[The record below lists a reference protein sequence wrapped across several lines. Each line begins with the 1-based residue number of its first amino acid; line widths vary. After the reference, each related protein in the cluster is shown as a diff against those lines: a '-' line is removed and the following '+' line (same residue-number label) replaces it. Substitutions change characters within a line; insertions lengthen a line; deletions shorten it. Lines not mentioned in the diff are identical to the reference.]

1 MKRTLIS
8 TVLLLLIVSLNLKSQ
23 DTNKVYPKIQ
33 KVVVYQEDAQIEKSI
48 TVSLKKGF
56 NEFVLAG
63 NSNVLNTK
71 SIQFNNN
78 SNYSIMEFTPYI
90 QFVKADQVAE
100 EKLSESTR
108 KRVKIIKDSIE
119 ILRYKFAEIR
129 SFLSVMDKEKIS
141 LENMKVITYSSS
153 IDSMPKM
160 KEGLAFFRDKMTEV
174 NGSIQKK
181 QKEKEELLKAIEDY
195 NSNLKLILQGSEK
208 DNIKD
213 KSEYYIKVNIYSEKN
228 ISKINLEY
236 RYIVNN
242 IFWLPIYDINIFS
255 NDENVKFVLK
265 SELQQKTGEDWDDVK
280 LVFSTEQPNNQGQ
293 LAELEPTFY
302 TLRPAQYQTSKQVQ
316 GPYGTLTG
324 TVSDAKTAEPI
335 PFVNITLEQNN
346 QRKGGAV
353 TDVNGNYQIK
363 GLYPGNYDIVAA
375 SVSYRKSRK
384 NGVRVSPSGYSTGG
398 SMTMVPSTT
407 SLDDVTILEYSVPLT
422 EIGTAE
428 AGKRITSDD
437 IEKMAANSVDAIS
450 VTVGGISDIDGEIGY
465 ARGEGG
471 MVKYVNSVSST
482 QENTKYEYATEDN
495 NTALVNKMLGKEYEV
510 AMNYTIKSGDKPKII
525 PLETSTTKASYK
537 YFSVPK
543 MEKVVYLSAL
553 LSDWEDMQLMSAGA
567 KVYLDNNFIKDIYI
581 NSNSIEDTL
590 NLPIGREKRVV
601 IDRKSDKKLVTK
613 TGFMST
619 SFETT
624 VTITLN
630 IKNNTQSIVN
640 LKVDD
645 QIPVSKTDEITITPN
660 DLAKAVFD
668 EKTGKLT
675 WNLNLNALESK
686 TINFSYTVK
695 HPKGANLS
703 FN

>member
-119 ILRYKFAEIR
+119 ILEYKLVEVKNYLY
-129 SFLSVMDKEKIS
+129 SLEKEKKT
-141 LENMKVITYSSS
+141 LENMKVVSYSSA

-160 KEGLAFFRDKMTEV
+160 KEGLAFFRDKMTDV
-174 NGSIQKK
+174 NGLIQKK
-181 QKEKEELLKAIEDY
+181 QKEMENLNKTIIDY
-195 NSNLKLILQGSEK
+195 SSNLKIILQGDEN
-208 DNIKD
+208 DNNQD
-213 KSEYYIKVNIYSEKN
+213 KSEYYIKVNIYSEKDFART
-228 ISKINLEY
+228 KIDY
-236 RYIVNN
+236 RYIVKD
-242 IFWLPIYDINIFS
+242 IYWSPIYDVNFIS
-255 NDENVKFVLK
+255 NNENVRFTLK
-265 SELQQKTGEDWDDVK
+265 SELQQVTGEDWDDVK
-280 LVFSTEQPNNQGQ
+280 LVFSTEQPNSQGQ
-293 LAELEPTFY
+293 FAELEPTYY
-302 TLRPAQYQTSKQVQ
+302 TLRPIEVNKIPVVT
-316 GPYGTLTG
+316 
-324 TVSDAKTAEPI
+324 PI
-335 PFVNITLEQNN
+335 RSE
-346 QRKGGAV
+346 
-353 TDVNGNYQIK
+353 DVE
-363 GLYPGNYDIVAA
+363 
-375 SVSYRKSRK
+375 
-384 NGVRVSPSGYSTGG
+384 T
-398 SMTMVPSTT
+398 MT
-407 SLDDVTILEYSVPLT
+407 
-422 EIGTAE
+422 
-428 AGKRITSDD
+428 
-437 IEKMAANSVDAIS
+437 ANSVDAIIS
-450 VTVGGISDIDGEIGY
+450 TVSGISVDDGGGT
-465 ARGEGG
+465 ARGESG
-471 MVKYVNSVSST
+471 MVTYVNGVSNSST
-482 QENTKYEYATEDN
+482 QEVKKYKYATEDN
-495 NTALVNKMLGKEYEV
+495 NSGLGNKMLGKEYEV

-613 TGFMST
+613 TGFMS
-619 SFETT
+619 SNFETT
-624 VTITLN
+624 VTVTIN
-630 IKNNTQSIVN
+630 VKNNSQS
-640 LKVDD
+640 KVEIKIDD
-645 QIPVSKTDEITITPN
+645 QIPVSKTDEIKINPN
-660 DLAKAVFD
+660 DLSKANYE

>member
-1 MKRTLIS
+1 MKRIIYTS
-8 TVLLLLIVSLNLKSQ
+8 LLILLIIPLNIKAQ

-33 KVVVYQEDAQIEKSI
+33 KVVVYREDAQIEKSI
-48 TVSLKKGF
+48 TVSLKRGF

-78 SNYSIMEFTPYI
+78 PKYSIMEFTPYI
-90 QFVKADQVAE
+90 QYVKSDQVAE
-100 EKLSESTR
+100 EKLSETTR
-108 KRVKIIKDSIE
+108 KKVKVIKDSIE
-119 ILRYKFAEIR
+119 ILEYKLVEVINYI
-129 SFLSVMDKEKIS
+129 SVLNKEKIAI
-141 LENMKVITYSSS
+141 NDMRVMTNSSD
-153 IDSMPKM
+153 IDTIKKM
-160 KEGLAFFRDKMTEV
+160 KDGLGFYREKSAEV
-174 NGSIQKK
+174 NSLIQ
-181 QKEKEELLKAIEDY
+181 QKEKELSDLNKSIDEY
-195 NSNLKLILQGSEK
+195 SSNLKIILQGSEK
-208 DNIKD
+208 DNAED
-213 KSEYYIKVNIYSEKN
+213 NSEYYIKVNIYSEKD
-228 ISKINLEY
+228 IKKADIDY
-236 RYIVNN
+236 RYIVRD
-242 IFWLPIYDINIFS
+242 IYWSPIYDVNFIS
-255 NDENVKFVLK
+255 NNENVGFVLK

-293 LAELEPTFY
+293 LAELEPTYY
-302 TLRPAQYQTSKQVQ
+302 TLRPVQPKPQQAIQQRPQQQKISAQSNLQTKQTLVYSP
-316 GPYGTLTG
+316 GNLYGTITD
-324 TVSDAKTAEPI
+324 SKTAEPI
-335 PFVNITLEQNN
+335 PFVNIIAEQNG
-346 QRKGGAV
+346 QQKGGTQ
-353 TDVNGNYQIK
+353 TDIDGNYCIK
-363 GLYPGNYDIVAA
+363 SLSAGNYDITSSFVGYKKAT
-375 SVSYRKSRK
+375 KK
-384 NGVRVSPSGYSTGG
+384 NVRVSSTGYSTGG
-398 SMTMVPSTT
+398 SLAMEASSTN
-407 SLDDVTILEYSVPLT
+407 LDAVTITEYQVPIV
-422 EIGTAE
+422 EMGSAE
-428 AGKRITSDD
+428 TGKRITNDD
-437 IEKMAANSVDAIS
+437 FGFPSGN
-450 VTVGGISDIDGEIGY
+450 
-465 ARGEGG
+465 
-471 MVKYVNSVSST
+471 VSSFGSSS
-482 QENTKYEYATEDN
+482 EWVKYEYATEDN
-495 NTALVNKMLGKEYEV
+495 NTALGNKMLGKEYEV

-525 PLETSTTKASYK
+525 PLETSKTKASYK

-613 TGFMST
+613 TGFMSS

-630 IKNNTQSIVN
+630 IKNNTQSIVS
-640 LKVDD
+640 LKLDD

-660 DLAKAVFD
+660 DLAKAVYD